1 MEMKQTFS
9 IVGSIMLICLEVQ
22 HARMLMVKP
31 NFANFCLFLLP
42 FNCAINKSQL
52 EFNLMV
58 CEEEEVHKS
67 IVMLEMFKN
76 YIEIVVVLIST
87 RFHC

>member
-1 MEMKQTFS
+1 M
-9 IVGSIMLICLEVQ
+9 
-22 HARMLMVKP
+22 
-31 NFANFCLFLLP
+31 LP
-42 FNCAINKSQL
+42 FNRAINKSQL

-67 IVMLEMFKN
+67 IVELFKN
-76 YIEIVVVLIST
+76 YMEFVVVLIST

>member
-1 MEMKQTFS
+1 M
-9 IVGSIMLICLEVQ
+9 
-22 HARMLMVKP
+22 
-31 NFANFCLFLLP
+31 LP
-42 FNCAINKSQL
+42 FNRAINKSQL

-67 IVMLEMFKN
+67 IVMLELFKN
-76 YIEIVVVLIST
+76 YMEFVVVLIST